1 MQLMLILG
9 ITFAIGAVAFALQNN
24 VAVTVSFIVWS
35 FESSLAMVLL
45 LALGLGALITGLVSS
60 PAVIRRQWSGTRLRR
75 QVDGLEAE
83 KRVLEQRLGELEKQL
98 AALAPAPVADVPE
111 RPYVGLTA
119 LLGGDAELRDKE
131 G

>member
-24 VAVTVSFIVWS
+24 IAVTVSFIVWS

-75 QVDGLEAE
+75 QVDGLETE
-83 KRVLEQRLGELEKQL
+83 KRMLEQRVSELEKQL
-98 AALAPAPVADVPE
+98 ATLAPAPVIDAPE
-111 RPYVGLTA
+111 RPYVGLTT
-119 LLGGDAELRDKE
+119 LLGGDTELRDKE